1 MFFPIQY
8 INLIYTDSIDKH
20 IHVLFTQ
27 ITEVNSKHVIS
38 ITVIIIL
45 LNTSIQTTIDHYLF

>member
-1 MFFPIQY
+1 MLFPIQY
-8 INLIYTDSIDKH
+8 INLIYTDSIDKL

-38 ITVIIIL
+38 ITITII
-45 LNTSIQTTIDHYLF
+45 FC